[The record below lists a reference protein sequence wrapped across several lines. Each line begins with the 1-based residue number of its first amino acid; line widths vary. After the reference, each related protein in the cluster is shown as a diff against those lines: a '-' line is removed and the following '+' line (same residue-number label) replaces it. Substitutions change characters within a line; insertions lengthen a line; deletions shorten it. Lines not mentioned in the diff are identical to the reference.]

1 MAGKALQR
9 QLFKGLALFVGGN
22 VHNALVRLQK
32 QKHVF
37 QHAAAPLGAHHNVG
51 LGHGGRLLGK
61 GLRVTAR
68 QHRHGAGVL
77 ALCAPQPLAAFF
89 IAPRG
94 DGAAVYKVY
103 VCVLA
108 PGGKR
113 KAVLAEQLG
122 QGARL
127 VLVHL
132 AAQRVKRK
140 LQMAHLIFMHS
151 GRHGAARPA
160 IIQKEG

>member
-1 MAGKALQR
+1 MEDMTDFRR
-9 QLFKGLALFVGGN
+9 QLSSRRPSDWDAATSATPEEVLALFPRCVPTGI
-22 VHNALVRLQK
+22 
-32 QKHVF
+32 KH
-37 QHAAAPLGAHHNVG
+37 GT
-51 LGHGGRLLGK
+51 
-61 GLRVTAR
+61 VT
-68 QHRHGAGVL
+68 
-77 ALCAPQPLAAFF
+77 
-89 IAPRG
+89 
-94 DGAAVYKVY
+94 
-103 VCVLA
+103 VLA

-140 LQMAHLIFMHS
+140 LQMAHLIFVHS

>member
-1 MAGKALQR
+1 MKAPPKYVLNILCALGSAGHEAVLAGGCVR
-9 QLFKGLALFVGGN
+9 DSLLGRRPSDWDAATSATPEEVLALFPRCVPTGI
-22 VHNALVRLQK
+22 
-32 QKHVF
+32 KH
-37 QHAAAPLGAHHNVG
+37 GT
-51 LGHGGRLLGK
+51 
-61 GLRVTAR
+61 VT
-68 QHRHGAGVL
+68 
-77 ALCAPQPLAAFF
+77 
-89 IAPRG
+89 
-94 DGAAVYKVY
+94 
-103 VCVLA
+103 VLA

-140 LQMAHLIFMHS
+140 LQMAHLIFVHS